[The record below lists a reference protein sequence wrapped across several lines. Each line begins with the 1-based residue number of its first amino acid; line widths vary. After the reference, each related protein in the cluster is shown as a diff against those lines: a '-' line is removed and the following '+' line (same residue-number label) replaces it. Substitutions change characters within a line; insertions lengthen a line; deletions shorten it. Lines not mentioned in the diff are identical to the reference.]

1 MALQPMYRS
10 GDAPASGLK
19 GAMGGP
25 MEQTAGSTTWSVRG
39 GLTDADDTS
48 CSAHCAGTCSA
59 AGGPINARGV
69 RAFQPAGP
77 SHHV

>member
-1 MALQPMYRS
+1 MHRS
-10 GDAPASGLK
+10 GNTPASGLK
-19 GAMGGP
+19 GGMGGP

-48 CSAHCAGTCSA
+48 CSAHCAGTFRA
-59 AGGPINARGV
+59 AGGPMNARGV